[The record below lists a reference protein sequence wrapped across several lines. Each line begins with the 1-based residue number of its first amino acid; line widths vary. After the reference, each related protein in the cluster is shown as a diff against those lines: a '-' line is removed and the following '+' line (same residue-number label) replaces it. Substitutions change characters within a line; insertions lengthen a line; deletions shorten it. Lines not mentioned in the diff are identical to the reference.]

1 MNENDNTTYQ
11 NLWNAAVAVL
21 SRKLIAINAYIK
33 NQERAQISNLT
44 LQLYDLEKELHLKLT
59 KGRK

>member
-11 NLWNAAVAVL
+11 NLRNAAVAVL